1 MEKLDIEDLFGEHEN
16 GRPKDPIEE
25 LLTKINEIIDW
36 INLNVNVEPWF
47 IRYCLRVIPIQ
58 L

>member
-36 INLNVNVEPWF
+36 INS
-47 IRYCLRVIPIQ
+47 Q
-58 L
+58 